1 MKNKKF
7 TYLLIGLVALIWGFF
22 FYMLFSDNTPT
33 TEPQVNTF
41 VAVDAEED
49 SIPFQEL
56 NLAYKDPFLARK
68 IVSSGYN
75 KINQNPSKSSVK
87 PKRQKPAVK
96 KPSNIFV
103 WPKVVY
109 GGTLNGEKGLLT
121 LNNEQLIAEEGKQI
135 NDFKIVNIY
144 PDSIRIA
151 YKEKTKIFFK
161 NR

>member
-1 MKNKKF
+1 MR
-7 TYLLIGLVALIWGFF
+7 I
-22 FYMLFSDNTPT
+22 
-33 TEPQVNTF
+33 
-41 VAVDAEED
+41 
-49 SIPFQEL
+49 
-56 NLAYKDPFLARK
+56 
-68 IVSSGYN
+68 IVSSWFN

-151 YKEKTKIFFK
+151 YKEKTKVFFK